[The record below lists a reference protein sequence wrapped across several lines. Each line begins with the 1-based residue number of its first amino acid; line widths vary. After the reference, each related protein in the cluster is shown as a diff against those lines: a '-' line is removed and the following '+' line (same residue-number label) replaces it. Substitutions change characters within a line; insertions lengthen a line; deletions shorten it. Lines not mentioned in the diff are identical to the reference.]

1 VKLIHRFTNSWKA
14 LIFSY
19 LVLLFGCSL
28 LYDRFEGKSFAD
40 SIWWA
45 IVTASTVGYGDSYP
59 NTWQGRVMAGVLIS
73 AMIFF
78 VLPLITAHFASKLIV
93 DNDAFKHDEQEE
105 IKNNLREIRATVA
118 RLEQSLRRDGREDL
132 LAELS
137 EVEARVGKDLRGQ
150 SLALPDQAQ
159 QQVL

>member
-1 VKLIHRFTNSWKA
+1 MNLIHRFTNSWKA
-14 LIFSY
+14 LILAY
-19 LVLLFGCSL
+19 LGLLLTCSL

-59 NTWQGRVMAGVLIS
+59 NTWQGRVMAGILIS

-105 IKNNLREIRATVA
+105 IKNNLRDIRETVA
-118 RLEQSLRRDGREDL
+118 RLEESLLGQQRVDSLAQVREL
-132 LAELS
+132 K
-137 EVEARVGKDLRGQ
+137 ARVGQDLGG
-150 SLALPDQAQ
+150 
-159 QQVL
+159 